1 MKDEGS
7 RIKIFYDGYEIFLT
21 LFTIFVLLASANGWW
36 SAFDYVFSGKW
47 SKGLNLF
54 AAWASLFI
62 LAGMLC
68 TLLLLRT
75 ALTLLENSLSV
86 RARTVTSLIRSVV
99 SYAAYIFLIFKIL
112 DMLGVNTTAL
122 LTSASI
128 FSIAIGFGAKSM
140 AEDLIAGLFLMTEGT
155 IHVGDQVSVGNV
167 TGHITNIGIRTIEIT
182 DDQGNVVTLNNS
194 KVTGV
199 RNMSRKEEPINSEI
213 APQTGK

>member
-1 MKDEGS
+1 
-7 RIKIFYDGYEIFLT
+7 
-21 LFTIFVLLASANGWW
+21 
-36 SAFDYVFSGKW
+36 
-47 SKGLNLF
+47 
-54 AAWASLFI
+54 
-62 LAGMLC
+62 
-68 TLLLLRT
+68 
-75 ALTLLENSLSV
+75 
-86 RARTVTSLIRSVV
+86 
-99 SYAAYIFLIFKIL
+99 
-112 DMLGVNTTAL
+112 MLGVNTTAL

-140 AEDLIAGLFLMTEGT
+140 ADDLIAGVFLMTEGT